1 MIATLLLGRRR
12 RVSGLG
18 PQPGL
23 LRRGGGLLLG
33 TAAGLELRFL
43 FCGQLDV
50 LDLLEELLSAGG
62 RQRLAV
68 VALDDPVLYE
78 AGHVAVPR
86 ALRLPQRRVAPPARE
101 VVSYTLGWPWD
112 KSQSTGL

>member
-33 TAAGLELRFL
+33 TAGLELRIL
-43 FCGQLDV
+43 FSGQLDV

-68 VALDDPVLYE
+68 VALDDPVLQE

-101 VVSYTLGWPWD
+101 DGISLNGQDY
-112 KSQSTGL
+112 K

>member
-1 MIATLLLGRRR
+1 MISMAVSECNHNPIATLLLGGRR

-23 LRRGGGLLLG
+23 LFRRGGGLLLG
-33 TAAGLELRFL
+33 TTLELRIL
-43 FCGQLDV
+43 FGGQLDV
-50 LDLLEELLSAGG
+50 LDLLEELLAAGG

-68 VALDDPVLYE
+68 VALDDPVLQE
-78 AGHVAVPR
+78 AGHVAVTR

-101 VVSYTLGWPWD
+101 VVSYT
-112 KSQSTGL
+112 